1 MKASSEEQFLNAL
14 GRKIASIR
22 VNKRITQ
29 EQLAYKTGLDRVAI
43 AYIETGKRKPK
54 VSSIYKIALGLKV
67 HPKELF
73 EDL

>member
-1 MKASSEEQFLNAL
+1 MRANNEQQFLNAL
-14 GRKIASIR
+14 GRKIAQLR
-22 VNKRITQ
+22 VDKKITQ
-29 EQLAYKTGLDRVAI
+29 EQLAYKAGLDRVAI

-54 VSSIYKIALGLKV
+54 VSSIYKIAIGLNV